1 MDGHPTLQMD
11 RQEFSSTDVLS
22 TLMDDRAD
30 TLSGDESDAPSTL
43 SASLRGD
50 LKRFSDQ
57 AETAELLPVVAASVR
72 HGHPLCLSVELDGKE
87 HELALDPLRNLFS
100 CSTDLCALPDQ
111 ALERIRLRNIV
122 QAQPDTEHHDR
133 RRMGSLRPLL
143 WHLALRGP
151 RSELLPE
158 LAGKVRCRVILGTPL
173 NGLPLDGSRKR
184 MIDRM
189 KFAPVSV
196 DDLMT
201 GTGLTRV
208 AIQRVWN
215 ALYLQSALMVS
226 RSSAQ

>member
-11 RQEFSSTDVLS
+11 RPEFSSTDVLS
-22 TLMDDRAD
+22 TLMDDPAD
-30 TLSGDESDAPSTL
+30 TLSGHESESPSTL

-50 LKRFSDQ
+50 LKRFADQ
-57 AETAELLPVVAASVR
+57 AEAAELLPVVAASVR
-72 HGHPLCLSVELDGKE
+72 HGHPLCLNVELDGKE

-111 ALERIRLRNIV
+111 ALEKIRLRRIL
-122 QAQPDTEHHDR
+122 QGEPDTEYHDR
-133 RRMGSLRPLL
+133 RHMGSLRPLL

-151 RSELLPE
+151 RSDLLPE
-158 LAGKVRCRVILGTPL
+158 LGGKVRCRVILGTPL
-173 NGLPLDGSRKR
+173 NGLPLDGSRRR

-226 RSSAQ
+226 RSLAQ